1 MRAKRVLAGLTAL
14 VTAITGITAAA
25 PAASA
30 ASLHDCPDLYL
41 CFYFNSDFGG
51 AHASYFYSD
60 GDLGNELFRYGGT
73 NGRGV
78 QVKNNAASVVNNA
91 EWTATVYFNSGCN
104 GSVASQ
110 SFRPYSGGNL
120 SATMKNNNAS
130 FRWPSGPVVFGDCAN
145 RDQD

>member
-1 MRAKRVLAGLTAL
+1 MRAKRVLTGLTAL
-14 VTAITGITAAA
+14 VAAVTGTTVAA

-30 ASLHDCPDLYL
+30 ADIRGCPDFSL

-51 AHASYFYSD
+51 ARANYAYSD
-60 GDLGNELFRYGGT
+60 GNLDNEVFRWGGT

-91 EWTATVYFNSGCN
+91 EWTATVYYNSGCN

-110 SFRPYSGGNL
+110 SFGAYSGHDFT
-120 SATMKNNNAS
+120 ATMKNNNAS
-130 FRWPSGPVVFGDCAN
+130 FKWPSGPVVFSDCAQ